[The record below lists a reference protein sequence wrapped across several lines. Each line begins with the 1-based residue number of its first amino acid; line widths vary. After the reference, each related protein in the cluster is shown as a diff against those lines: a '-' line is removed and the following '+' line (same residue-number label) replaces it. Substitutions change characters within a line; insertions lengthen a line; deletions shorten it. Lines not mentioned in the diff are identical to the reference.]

1 MSKLRK
7 AARGR
12 QCQIRIAGVCNG
24 NPETTVLAHY
34 RMAGLCGTGIKPTDL
49 AAAWACSTCH
59 DAIDFRSR
67 TEWSREELR
76 MFHLEGAMRTLAQ
89 LEKEGIIKT

>member
-7 AARGR
+7 AARDR
-12 QCQIRIAGVCNG
+12 HCTVRVPEHCNG

-34 RMAGLCGTGIKPTDL
+34 RMAGLCGTGIKPTDF
-49 AAAWACSTCH
+49 AAAWSCSSCH
-59 DAIDFRSR
+59 DAIDFRTR

-76 MFHLEGAMRTLAQ
+76 MFHLEGVMRTLAQ